1 MAPGAFN
8 FTRDVVERADPG
20 QLALRFVD
28 RSGGVR
34 DLSFGEVAEHAA
46 RWAGV
51 LRRRGIEPGDRMLV
65 LLGKTP
71 DWLAVMLAALKV
83 GAVSIPCSEMLRAK
97 DLAFRARHS
106 GATLLVADP
115 AARAE
120 VEAMDEPPDA
130 VYVDEVELGEPDPA
144 TAETGAE
151 DPALIIYTSGT
162 TKDPKGVV

>member
-1 MAPGAFN
+1 MAPAAFN
-8 FTRDVVERADPG
+8 FTQDVIERADPG

-51 LRRRGIEPGDRMLV
+51 LRRHGIEPGDRMLV

-83 GAVSIPCSEMLRAK
+83 GAVSIPWSAASK
-97 DLAFRARHS
+97 
-106 GATLLVADP
+106 
-115 AARAE
+115 AAR
-120 VEAMDEPPDA
+120 
-130 VYVDEVELGEPDPA
+130 
-144 TAETGAE
+144 
-151 DPALIIYTSGT
+151 
-162 TKDPKGVV
+162 